1 MTNLEEILAKDID
14 RPLDGVVKASSSGKL
29 RDEVREYVITA
40 EVADHLR
47 DLLEAYTFPGEA
59 PSNGVWI
66 AGFFGSGKSHL
77 LKMLAYLLG
86 DVPGAELSRSDV
98 VPDFQAKLPAE
109 DAIVRG
115 ALGRAAAIPATSLL
129 FNIDEKVD
137 KNNKDEPGALLD
149 VFVQVFYDAA
159 GLYGKSPY
167 IARFERDLAAQGVL
181 DQFKAAFERHYG
193 KPWEQ
198 GRELAV
204 FADAAAEK
212 AYAEV
217 TGQSISAPLA
227 TYRQTHSA
235 TSIEAFTE
243 EVAQWLD
250 AQPAGHRL
258 AFFVDEIG
266 QFIGQNTQLM
276 LSLQTITESLHS
288 RCRGRAWVFVT
299 SQEVLESILGDRTKE
314 QQQDFSKIQARF
326 AVALKLDSRNVKD
339 VVSRRLL
346 EKTPDGV
353 ELLSGTYESKHERFR
368 SLFALQS
375 QRPLSS
381 YANESDFVNTYPFVD
396 YQFELFHDA
405 MRGLS
410 DFNAFTGKHSSVGE
424 RSLLGVTKDIGSSM
438 KSAGV
443 GELATFDM
451 FFDGIEK
458 SLNSDIKQNVISASR
473 NITGPDRD
481 LQLRLLKALLMTKYV
496 DWFEATPQ
504 SLSVLLTPEIDANIA
519 ALHTDVE
526 RALKELERATYVQR
540 SGSAY
545 SYLTNEEQDVEKA
558 IKNHARN
565 DADVKKLLNDEIVAA
580 TGVGGKIRHDATGV
594 DLGLERWLDDERQGR
609 TEPLSVRFITPYGY
623 RTVDDVKQQ
632 SIGAAGA
639 LFVVL
644 DLTDR
649 TRDDIELFVRTNS
662 YVQLQMKSTLP
673 ESRQRILASHGRA
686 NVERGRAVRAEV
698 ARAVANADL
707 VHNGTIIQVGGG
719 SAKDRVN
726 AGLQVAIESLY
737 LRINEAR
744 AASSL
749 TDGDIGRILR
759 DENTLDLDVTS
770 SLDELARTV
779 VNEVQYAKTR
789 QVDATVG
796 HLVEHFAKP
805 PFGWS
810 TTAVLAIIAHAV
822 VTGRV
827 RLRLDSRTLVR
838 SEIAGELTNRH
849 KHRQIHVDEVRAH
862 DPAKV
867 RKLQRFLTDFGDT
880 SDTFS
885 NTDDLIE
892 KVRTELAGTADEV
905 ARWAGEPYPF
915 TEKVRAAAA
924 RLRALVDGRPA
935 EWYLGEFLDDADDLL
950 DLKEDTLDPIR
961 GFLNGQQPA
970 VIAAAKRFLQDR
982 EAELHDADGDDLAQ
996 LRADLGD
1003 PDFLRGEVVPRIKRV
1018 HERLLSHVDGAV
1030 ARDRDALATAID
1042 DRIAE
1047 LKTKQEYLDAD
1058 PAGRERA
1065 IRALQISRNA
1075 VAAHNTRGAVAM
1087 ARQSFEAAYRA
1098 AIEVLVAARA
1108 SSEDGGGRG
1117 AEPEPDERRGGGNPP
1132 KKPITVTVHV
1142 SDIDVPGAQATL
1154 RTVADVDRYIEQLG
1168 AGLRAAVEA
1177 GKTVIL

>member
-1 MTNLEEILAKDID
+1 MTNLEQILAKDID
-14 RPLDGVVKASSSGKL
+14 RPLDGVVKASSSGRL

-40 EVADHLR
+40 EVADHMR
-47 DLLEAYTFPGEA
+47 DLLEAYTFPGEP

-86 DVPGAELSRSDV
+86 DVPGADVSRSDV
-98 VPDFQAKLPAE
+98 VADFEAKLPAE
-109 DAIVRG
+109 DAILRG
-115 ALGRAAAIPATSLL
+115 ALGRAAAMPATSLL

-137 KNNKDEPGALLD
+137 KNNKDQPGALLD

-159 GLYGKSPY
+159 GYFGKSPY

-181 DQFKAAFERHYG
+181 DQFKNAFERHYG

-204 FADAAAEK
+204 FADPAAEK
-212 AYAEV
+212 AYSEV
-217 TGQSISAPLA
+217 TGQSIAAPLA

-288 RCRGRAWVFVT
+288 RCRGRAWVLVT

-326 AVALKLDSRNVKD
+326 AIALKLDSRNVKD

-353 ELLSGTYESKHERFR
+353 DLLSGIYANRHERFR
-368 SLFALQS
+368 SLFALQN

-381 YANESDFVNTYPFVD
+381 YANETDFVSTYPFVD

-410 DFNAFTGKHSSVGE
+410 DFNAFTGRHSSVGE

-438 KSAGV
+438 QPAEV
-443 GELATFDM
+443 GALATFDM

-473 NITGPDRD
+473 NITGPDRE

-496 DWFEATPQ
+496 DWFEATSQ
-504 SLSVLLTPEIDANIA
+504 ALSVLLTPEIDANIA

-540 SGSAY
+540 SGNAY
-545 SYLTNEEQDVEKA
+545 AYLTNEEQDVEKA

-609 TEPLSVRFITPYGY
+609 TEPLSVRFITPYGF

-632 SIGAAGA
+632 SIGATGA
-639 LFVVL
+639 LYVVL

-649 TRDDIELFVRTNS
+649 TRDDIELFVRTAS

-686 NVERGRAVRAEV
+686 NIERGRAVRAEV

-707 VHNGTIIQVGGG
+707 VHNGTIVQVGGG
-719 SAKDRVN
+719 TAKDRVN

-737 LRINEAR
+737 LRINESR
-744 AASSL
+744 AAAGL
-749 TDGDIGRILR
+749 TDGDVGRILR
-759 DENTLDLDVTS
+759 DENMLELDVS
-770 SLDELARTV
+770 STLDELARTV
-779 VNEVQYAKTR
+779 INEVQYAKTR

-810 TTAVLAIIAHAV
+810 MSTVLAVIAHAV

-827 RLRLDSRTLVR
+827 RLRLDSRVLVR
-838 SEIAGELTNRH
+838 TEIAGELTNRH

-862 DPAKV
+862 DPSKV
-867 RKLQRFLTDFGDT
+867 RKLQRFLEEFTDEGQVFP
-880 SDTFS
+880 

-892 KVRTELAGTADEV
+892 KVRSELAATADEV
-905 ARWAGEPYPF
+905 ERWEREPYPF
-915 TEKVRAAAA
+915 TAQVQAASA
-924 RLRALVDGRPA
+924 RLRALVGGRA
-935 EWYLGEFLDDADDLL
+935 ADWYLGEFLDDTEDLL
-950 DLKEDTLDPIR
+950 DLKEDVLDPIR

-982 EAELHDADGDDLAQ
+982 DAELHDADAGDVAQ
-996 LRADLGD
+996 LRADLAD
-1003 PDFLRGEVVPRIKRV
+1003 PAFLRGEVVPRIKRV
-1018 HERLLSHVDGAV
+1018 HERLQAYVDGAV
-1030 ARDRDALATAID
+1030 TKDRDALATTID
-1042 DRIAE
+1042 ERIAA
-1047 LKTKQEYLDAD
+1047 LRSTQEYLDAS
-1058 PAGRERA
+1058 PAAREQA
-1065 IRALQISRNA
+1065 VTALQTMRNA
-1075 VAAHNTRGAVAM
+1075 VATHSTRGAVAL
-1087 ARQSFEAAYRA
+1087 ARHSFDAAYTD
-1098 AIEVLVAARA
+1098 AIKGLMAGPAEVD
-1108 SSEDGGGRG
+1108 EPDPGGPGGGRTDG
-1117 AEPEPDERRGGGNPP
+1117 GGGNPP
-1132 KKPITVTVHV
+1132 KPEPETVKM
-1142 SDIDVPGAQATL
+1142 SEIDVRGAQATL
-1154 RTVADVDRYIEQLG
+1154 RTAADVDRYLERVG
-1168 AGLRAAVEA
+1168 AALRAAVEA

>member
-1 MTNLEEILAKDID
+1 MTNLEQILAKDID
-14 RPLDGVVKASSSGKL
+14 RPLDGVVKASSSGRL
-29 RDEVREYVITA
+29 RTEVQEYVITA

-47 DLLEAYTFPGEA
+47 DLLDAYTFPGEP

-86 DVPGAELSRSDV
+86 DVPGSEVPRADV
-98 VPDFQAKLPAE
+98 VAEFTSKLPVD
-109 DAIVRG
+109 DAILRG
-115 ALGRAAAIPATSLL
+115 ALGRAAATPATSLL

-137 KNNKDEPGALLD
+137 KNNKDQPSALLD
-149 VFVQVFYDAA
+149 VFVQVFYEAA
-159 GLYGKSPY
+159 GLFGKSPY

-181 DQFKAAFERHYG
+181 EEFKAAFERHYG

-198 GRELAV
+198 GRELAI
-204 FADAAAEK
+204 FADSAAEK

-217 TGQSISAPLA
+217 TGHSITAPLA

-235 TSIEAFTE
+235 TSIEAFTD

-276 LSLQTITESLHS
+276 LSLQTITESLHT

-346 EKTPDGV
+346 EKTPEGV
-353 ELLSGTYESKHERFR
+353 GLLSGIYESKHERFR
-368 SLFALQS
+368 SLFALQN

-381 YANESDFVNTYPFVD
+381 YASESDFVATYPFVD

-438 KSAGV
+438 KASGIGA
-443 GELATFDM
+443 LATFDM
-451 FFDGIEK
+451 FYDGIEK
-458 SLNSDIKQNVISASR
+458 SLNSDIKANVISAGR
-473 NITGPDRD
+473 NISGTDRD

-504 SLSVLLTPEIDANIA
+504 ALSVLLTHEIGANVS

-540 SGSAY
+540 SGNTY

-565 DADVKKLLNDEIVAA
+565 DADVKKLLNDEIVAT
-580 TGVGGKIRHDATGV
+580 TGVGGKVRHDATGV

-609 TEPLSVRFITPYGY
+609 AEPLSVRFITPYGY
-623 RTVDDVKQQ
+623 RTVEDVKQQ

-639 LFVVL
+639 LYVVL

-649 TRDDIELFVRTNS
+649 TRDDIELFVRTAS

-673 ESRQRILASHGRA
+673 ESKQRILASHGRA

-707 VHNGTIIQVGGG
+707 VHNGTIVQVGGG
-719 SAKDRVN
+719 TAKDRVN

-749 TDGDIGRILR
+749 TDGDVSRILR

-779 VNEVQYAKTR
+779 INEVQYAKSR

-810 TTAVLAIIAHAV
+810 TPTVLGILAHAV
-822 VTGRV
+822 VAGQL
-827 RLRLDSRTLVR
+827 RLRLDSRILVR
-838 SEIAGELTNRH
+838 TEIAGELTNRH

-867 RKLQRFLTDFGDT
+867 RKLQRFLADFANN
-880 SDTFS
+880 SETFP

-892 KVRTELAGTADEV
+892 KVRSELAGTADEV

-915 TEKVRAAAA
+915 TDQVEALAK
-924 RLRALVDGRPA
+924 RLRAVVDGRAA

-950 DLKEDTLDPIR
+950 DLKDDELDPIR

-970 VIAAAKRFLQDR
+970 VITAARKFLQDR
-982 EAELHDADGDDLAQ
+982 DADLHDADAADLAQ
-996 LRADLGD
+996 LRADLAD
-1003 PDFLRGEVVPRIKRV
+1003 PGFLRGDVVPRIKRV
-1018 HERLLSHVDGAV
+1018 HERLLAHVDDAV
-1030 ARDRDALATAID
+1030 ARDRDALAAHID
-1042 DRIAE
+1042 ETIVALRS
-1047 LKTKQEYLDAD
+1047 KREYLEAN
-1058 PAGRERA
+1058 PAARERA
-1065 IRALQISRNA
+1065 VTALQNSRNA
-1075 VAAHNTRGAVAM
+1075 VAAHATRGAVAL
-1087 ARQSFEAAYRA
+1087 AAKSFDAAYSDA
-1098 AIEVLVAARA
+1098 VNVLVAGQATAAATDVGTVGEKGDSDR
-1108 SSEDGGGRG
+1108 DGVGT
-1117 AEPEPDERRGGGNPP
+1117 PTQ
-1132 KKPITVTVHV
+1132 TVSVRISKIAV
-1142 SDIDVPGAQATL
+1142 SNVPATL
-1154 RTVADVDRYIEQLG
+1154 RTNADVDQYVVE
-1168 AGLRAAVEA
+1168 LRASLLAAIEA
-1177 GKTVIL
+1177 GKTVLL

>member
-1 MTNLEEILAKDID
+1 MTNLEQILAKDID
-14 RPLDGVVKASSSGKL
+14 RPLDGVVKASSSGRL
-29 RDEVREYVITA
+29 RTEVQEYVITA

-47 DLLEAYTFPGEA
+47 DLLDAYTFPGEP

-86 DVPGAELSRSDV
+86 DVPGSEVPRADV
-98 VPDFQAKLPAE
+98 VAEFTAKLPAD
-109 DAIVRG
+109 DAILRG
-115 ALGRAAAIPATSLL
+115 ALGRAAATPATSLL

-137 KNNKDEPGALLD
+137 KNNKDQPSALLD
-149 VFVQVFYDAA
+149 VFVQVFYEAA
-159 GLYGKSPY
+159 GLFGKSPY

-181 DQFKAAFERHYG
+181 EQFKVAFKRHYG

-198 GRELAV
+198 GRELAI

-217 TGQSISAPLA
+217 TGQSVTAPLA

-276 LSLQTITESLHS
+276 LSLQTITESLHT

-299 SQEVLESILGDRTKE
+299 SQEVLESILGDRSKE

-353 ELLSGTYESKHERFR
+353 GLLSGIYETKHERFR
-368 SLFALQS
+368 SLFALQN

-381 YANESDFVNTYPFVD
+381 YASESDFVATYPFVD

-438 KSAGV
+438 KASGIGA
-443 GELATFDM
+443 LATFDM
-451 FFDGIEK
+451 FYDGIEK
-458 SLNSDIKQNVISASR
+458 SLNSDIKANVISAGR
-473 NITGPDRD
+473 NITGTDRD

-504 SLSVLLTPEIDANIA
+504 ALSVLLTHEIGANVS

-540 SGSAY
+540 SGNTY

-565 DADVKKLLNDEIVAA
+565 DADVKKLLNDEIVAT
-580 TGVGGKIRHDATGV
+580 TGVGGKIRHDATSV

-609 TEPLSVRFITPYGY
+609 AEPLSVRFITPYGY

-639 LFVVL
+639 LYVVL

-649 TRDDIELFVRTNS
+649 TRDDIELHVRTAS

-673 ESRQRILASHGRA
+673 ESKQRILASHGRA

-707 VHNGTIIQVGGG
+707 VHNGTIVQVGGG
-719 SAKDRVN
+719 TAKDRVN

-749 TDGDIGRILR
+749 SDGDVGRILR
-759 DENTLDLDVTS
+759 EENTLDLDVTS

-779 VNEVQYAKTR
+779 VNEVQYARSR

-810 TTAVLAIIAHAV
+810 TPTVLAIVAHAV
-822 VTGRV
+822 VAGQV
-827 RLRLDSRTLVR
+827 RLRLDSRILVR
-838 SEIAGELTNRH
+838 TEIAGELTNRH

-867 RKLQRFLTDFGDT
+867 RKLQRFLAEFANI
-880 SDTFS
+880 SDAYP

-892 KVRTELAGTADEV
+892 KVRSELAGTADEV
-905 ARWAGEPYPF
+905 ARWVGEPYPF
-915 TEKVRAAAA
+915 TDQVGALAK
-924 RLRALVDGRPA
+924 RLRAVVDGRAP
-935 EWYLGEFLDDADDLL
+935 EWYLGEFLDDSDDLL
-950 DLKEDTLDPIR
+950 DLKENELDPIR
-961 GFLNGQQPA
+961 GFLKGQQPA
-970 VIAAAKRFLQDR
+970 VIAAARSFLRDR
-982 EAELHDADGDDLAQ
+982 DADLHDADADDLAQ
-996 LRADLGD
+996 LRADLAD
-1003 PDFLRGEVVPRIKRV
+1003 PGFLRGDVVPRIKRV
-1018 HERLLSHVDGAV
+1018 HERLLTHVDDAV
-1030 ARDRDALATAID
+1030 ARDRDALDAEIDATV
-1042 DRIAE
+1042 IA
-1047 LKTKQEYLDAD
+1047 LRSKREYIEAD
-1058 PAGRERA
+1058 PAARESA
-1065 IRALQISRNA
+1065 VTALQKSRDA
-1075 VAAHNTRGAVAM
+1075 VAKYATRGSIALAS
-1087 ARQSFEAAYRA
+1087 QSFQATYQAT
-1098 AIEVLVAARA
+1098 LNSLLAARA
-1108 SSEDGGGRG
+1108 AVDTSGGDGDAKKGGT
-1117 AEPEPDERRGGGNPP
+1117 ERAGTTPP
-1132 KKPITVTVHV
+1132 PQPVTVHV
-1142 SDIDVPGAQATL
+1142 SKIRVPNVPATL
-1154 RTVADVDRYIEQLG
+1154 QTITDVDEYLG
-1168 AGLRAAVEA
+1168 ELRASLVAAIDA
-1177 GKTVIL
+1177 GKTVVL